1 MVRAD
6 EVPYHESVMT
16 VGHMGFLVIGL
27 FFWAGVVLFYAGSL
41 LMKNRIVSWDD
52 NWKKTF
58 EMREGKSLPQHEYE
72 LSATLRKCRG
82 ISLFLAVSIFLLLS
96 LAGLAAY
103 AGTQSFLVA
112 SGDSANLAT
121 LIATIAVAIPM
132 PFYLCTRI
140 AVETLK
146 SMALRV
152 DGFLVE
158 DLEKEY
164 MEKVATAKAHNKKAQ
179 EDFDDYVERRR
190 SEIEKTR
197 FDRDKRIKD
206 LRLDREETRRKGE
219 KEKLEREV
227 RIEQEKAREEL
238 LKKVE

>member
-27 FFWAGVVLFYAGSL
+27 LFWAGVVIFYAGSL

-58 EMREGKSLPQHEYE
+58 EMREGKSLPQYEYE
-72 LSATLRKCRG
+72 LAATLRKCRG
-82 ISLFLAVSIFLLLS
+82 ISLFLALSIILLLS
-96 LAGLAAY
+96 LAGLVAY

-112 SGDSANLAT
+112 SANSASLAT
-121 LIATIAVAIPM
+121 LISTIAVAIPM

-164 MEKVATAKAHNKKAQ
+164 MEKVETAKAHNKKAQ

-190 SEIEKTR
+190 NEIEKAR
-197 FDRDKRIKD
+197 LDRDKRIKD
-206 LRLDREETRRKGE
+206 LRGSREEDRRKR
-219 KEKLEREV
+219 KKDKLERELK
-227 RIEQEKAREEL
+227 IEQEKAREDL
-238 LKKVE
+238 LKKIE